1 MSPKT
6 YLNQIIIILIFQ
18 CAVILLIGQ
27 GGQGLQWS
35 KDGNSYYS
43 SNRSGE
49 ILRYDL
55 PGMNPTPIVP
65 AKDLTPANMDKPL
78 SVNGFSFSEDGK
90 KILVFT
96 NSKRVWRANTRGDY
110 WVLDLNTKQLKQIGK
125 DMPESTLMFAK
136 FSPDASK
143 VAYVSQRNIYVE
155 DLASGKVTKLTSDN
169 GTKKLINGTFDWVY
183 EEEFGVR
190 DGFRWA
196 PDGKT
201 IAYWQIDANQIRD
214 FYMINNT
221 DSIYSQIIPIEYPK
235 AGESPSPAKI
245 GVVDIASAKTIWMN
259 VPGDPVQH
267 YIPRMEWMPDGKEI
281 MIQQLN
287 RKQNESKIML
297 CNPKTGVANTIFSE
311 KDEAWVDA
319 ARGWEWVNDNKEF
332 VWTSEQDGWRHL
344 YLISRDGKSVKTI
357 TKGNYDV
364 IQTTL
369 IDDKNDIIYF
379 MASPDNATQRYL
391 YKIPLKE
398 NGKLEKVSPAVLE
411 GSHSYTISPNGKYA
425 RHSFSNYYTRSMT
438 EWITLPD
445 HKPLN
450 SEDDITKKFDP
461 SAKEKSNVSFFK
473 VTTEEG
479 VELDGWIAK
488 PNNFDPNKKYPVVFK
503 VYAEPASSTVTD
515 SYGTAG
521 DYLYTGNM
529 AEEGYIHISVD
540 NRGTPSPRGR
550 EWRKSIYRKLGQIN
564 IRDQAMAAKKLL
576 EEWKFLDPER
586 VAVWGWSGGG
596 STTLNLMFQYPEI
609 YKVGI
614 SVAPVTASYLYDNI
628 YTERYMGLPQENK
641 EDYDKGAALT
651 YAKKL
656 EGQLL
661 LIHGTG
667 DDNVH
672 FQNAEMLV
680 NELIKHQK
688 QFTYMPYPNRTHG
701 IREGEGTS
709 EHLRTLVSNFLKTHC
724 PPGGREVRP

>member
-1 MSPKT
+1 MSPKI
-6 YLNQIIIILIFQ
+6 YLNRIIIILIFQ
-18 CAVILLIGQ
+18 CSVILLIAQ
-27 GGQGLQWS
+27 GFQLQWS
-35 KDGNSYYS
+35 ENGNSYYS
-43 SNRSGE
+43 SSRSGE

-55 PGMNPTPIVP
+55 PGMNSTPLVS
-65 AKDLTPANMDKPL
+65 AKGLTPTSSKEPL
-78 SVNGFSFSEDGK
+78 RVNGFSFSEDGK
-90 KILVFT
+90 KMLIFT

-221 DSIYSQIIPIEYPK
+221 DSIYSQIIPVEYPK
-235 AGESPSPAKI
+235 AGESPSPAKL
-245 GVVDIASAKTIWMN
+245 GVVDIVTAKTTWMN

-297 CNPKTGVANTIFSE
+297 CNPKTGAANTIFSE

-450 SEDDITKKFDP
+450 HEDDITKKFDP

-488 PNNFDPNKKYPVVFK
+488 PNNFDPNKRYPVVFK

-550 EWRKSIYRKLGQIN
+550 AWRKSIYRKLGQIN

-651 YAKKL
+651 YAKNL

-672 FQNAEMLV
+672 FQNAEILV